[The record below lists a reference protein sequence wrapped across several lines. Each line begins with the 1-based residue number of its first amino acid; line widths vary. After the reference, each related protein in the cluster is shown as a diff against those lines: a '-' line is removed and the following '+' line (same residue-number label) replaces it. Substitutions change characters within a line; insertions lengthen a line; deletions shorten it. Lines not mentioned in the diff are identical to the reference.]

1 VLAQT
6 ASALECEPGSL
17 GNSEQAKRI
26 GRYEL
31 LELLGAGAAGVV
43 YRAFDPELQR
53 VVALKVLVGGAGQ
66 AAAPRKERILREAR
80 AMAQLSHPN
89 VVTVFDVGVAAGA
102 VFIVMEYVPG
112 TTLERWLHARPR
124 SPALIVRAFM
134 VAGQGLAAAHAKRLA
149 HRDFKAEN
157 VLVSREGQVRVTDF
171 GLARSLD
178 TAEPGVLAGMKGSDV
193 TTRTRGLFGTP
204 AYMAPELFDGHPAN
218 AASDQF
224 SFSVALLGALLERHP
239 FGADQGIQM
248 SELVLRIR
256 AQRIDFSGAQVPAAL
271 RGVLLRGLHSDP
283 RARFPSMDVL
293 LAAIE
298 QALRASERPR
308 RMLRVAA
315 LALVIGA
322 LVLGLTV
329 LMRAQNRSPATLT
342 GASTHRLP
350 PYVAQVSKVIA
361 RKNAGQPALG
371 AAPVPRRTSAEAPR
385 VRPAESAPR
394 ERQPAKSSQ
403 RTRYDDALREPF

>member
-1 VLAQT
+1 MRCHDELILPSSTPECKPESRVVSSVTPSPAVLVGSCLSDEVLFAFATGSLAGGARAHAEAHVADCAECRSVLAQT

-134 VAGQGLAAAHAKRLA
+134 VAGQGLA
-149 HRDFKAEN
+149 
-157 VLVSREGQVRVTDF
+157 
-171 GLARSLD
+171 
-178 TAEPGVLAGMKGSDV
+178 
-193 TTRTRGLFGTP
+193 
-204 AYMAPELFDGHPAN
+204 
-218 AASDQF
+218 
-224 SFSVALLGALLERHP
+224 
-239 FGADQGIQM
+239 
-248 SELVLRIR
+248 
-256 AQRIDFSGAQVPAAL
+256 
-271 RGVLLRGLHSDP
+271 
-283 RARFPSMDVL
+283 
-293 LAAIE
+293 
-298 QALRASERPR
+298 
-308 RMLRVAA
+308 
-315 LALVIGA
+315 
-322 LVLGLTV
+322 
-329 LMRAQNRSPATLT
+329 
-342 GASTHRLP
+342 
-350 PYVAQVSKVIA
+350 
-361 RKNAGQPALG
+361 
-371 AAPVPRRTSAEAPR
+371 
-385 VRPAESAPR
+385 
-394 ERQPAKSSQ
+394 
-403 RTRYDDALREPF
+403 